1 MTSLSPK
8 GVTSKCHYIGHI
20 GLQYVNL
27 EETQTF
33 GPLQGELA
41 CYAAEAS

>member
-8 GVTSKCHYIGHI
+8 GVTSKCHDPGHI

-33 GPLQGELA
+33 SPLQGELV
-41 CYAAEAS
+41 CYAAKAS